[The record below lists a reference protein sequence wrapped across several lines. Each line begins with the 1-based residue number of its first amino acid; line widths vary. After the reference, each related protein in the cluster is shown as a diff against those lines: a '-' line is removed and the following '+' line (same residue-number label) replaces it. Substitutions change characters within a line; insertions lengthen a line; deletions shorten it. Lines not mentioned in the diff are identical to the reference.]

1 MIKIMLRLELSP
13 YYNVVNFNRKYL
25 VLSKNKLIRVY
36 IIILKRCFMQKKLIL
51 MLLNA
56 CGLTIESNYD

>member
-25 VLSKNKLIRVY
+25 LSKNKLIRVY

>member
-1 MIKIMLRLELSP
+1 MLRLELSP